1 MNYIVLLFILLHRV
15 LFLLHREPSPCMNYI
30 VLLFILLHRV
40 LFLLHREPSPCMNY
54 IVLLF
59 ILAAHPFLKKQTEKL
74 EII

>member
-15 LFLLHREPSPCMNYI
+15 LF
-30 VLLFILLHRV
+30 LLHRV